1 MKNLHLIPTDKPS
14 RLFIDDGIL
23 ELDTECIISE
33 DWWIKNQNIYI
44 TSDEEIKEGDWM
56 LRGNEQPTL
65 VTPNFFWDFGVRY
78 YKIILTTDLQLIQ
91 DGVQPIDDEFL
102 EWFVKNPSCES
113 VEVIDDKNI
122 TDDGMNVYNIYKIV
136 IPKEEP
142 KQEWS
147 PTQGEEVWIKVFS
160 NWSKGTYVGYDVTK
174 ETHIVRE
181 DEEGGGHLMSSS
193 QVLPYYEMP
202 NKPKQEILEKV
213 AFESSVDYKPFEE
226 VAANLADP
234 NLCKTDNWIAGA
246 KQQQE
251 RMYSEEDM
259 REVILTSFLLGVDRG
274 SYSKELEDKLIE
286 QFKNN

>member
-1 MKNLHLIPTDKPS
+1 MKNISKAE
-14 RLFIDDGIL
+14 
-23 ELDTECIISE
+23 ELYTNKTIRNWWLAKTEEERKIMVRTYFVGANDE
-33 DWWIKNQNIYI
+33 NINTLYDI
-44 TSDEEIKEGDWM
+44 MPEEMEEI
-56 LRGNEQPTL
+56 
-65 VTPNFFWDFGVRY
+65 
-78 YKIILTTDLQLIQ
+78 
-91 DGVQPIDDEFL
+91 
-102 EWFVKNPSCES
+102 
-113 VEVIDDKNI
+113 
-122 TDDGMNVYNIYKIV
+122 YNINIKE
-136 IPKEEP
+136 EEP

-246 KQQQE
+246 KWQME
-251 RMYSEEDM
+251 KSYREEDM
-259 REVILTSFLLGVDRG
+259 QEYAEFCIRCYEKRLPCIVAKDWF
-274 SYSKELEDKLIE
+274 E
-286 QFKNN
+286 QFKKQAT